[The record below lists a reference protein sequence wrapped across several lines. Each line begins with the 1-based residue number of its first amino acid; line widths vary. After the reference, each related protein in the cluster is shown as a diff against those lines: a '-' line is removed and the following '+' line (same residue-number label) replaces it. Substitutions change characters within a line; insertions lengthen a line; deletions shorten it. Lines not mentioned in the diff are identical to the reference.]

1 MTAPLTIVHCG
12 DEARGRAWGEVFARD
27 VPDVTFR
34 CWPDIGPVDQARY
47 LIAWTLTPEIIA
59 ALPHLEVLFSIGA
72 GVDQL
77 DLSLLPPHVRVIRMI
92 ETGITTTMAEY
103 VTMAVLA
110 LHRDLPALVADQRS
124 GAWGHPPVRMAHERR
139 VGIMGLGELGQ
150 AALRMLAPIGFRLSG
165 WSRSPRTIAGVD
177 CFHGDAG
184 MAPFLASADI
194 LVCLLPLT
202 PDTRGILC
210 RETFAKMP
218 KAAALVNVARGG
230 HLVQDD
236 LLSALDEGQLSAA
249 FLDVCT
255 PEPLPQTHPLRA
267 HPAIFLT
274 PHIAGV
280 TRTDTA
286 IHALIANLRAVLAG
300 QSVAGDI
307 DRTRGY

>member
-1 MTAPLTIVHCG
+1 MTISIIHCG
-12 DEARGRAWGEVFARD
+12 DEARGQAWAQVFAD
-27 VPDVTFR
+27 AMPKVAFR
-34 CWPDIGPVDQARY
+34 CWPDVGPVDEARF
-47 LIAWTLTPEIIA
+47 LVAWTLTPEIIA
-59 ALPHLEVLFSIGA
+59 ALPHLEVLFSVGA

-77 DLSLLPPHVRVIRMI
+77 DLSLLPAHVRVVRMI

-110 LHRDLPALVADQRS
+110 LHRDLPALVAAQRN
-124 GAWGHPPVRMAHERR
+124 GHWPHPHVRMAHERR

-150 AALRMLAPIGFRLSG
+150 AAIAMLAPIGFALSG
-165 WSRSPRTIAGVD
+165 WSRSPRALAGVRTH
-177 CFHGDAG
+177 HGSAG
-184 MAPFLASADI
+184 MAAFLAETEI

-202 PDTRGILC
+202 PETRGILC

-218 KAAALVNVARGG
+218 RGAAVVQVARGG

-236 LLSALDEGQLSAA
+236 LLAALDEGQLSAA

-255 PEPLPQTHPLRA
+255 PEPLPAAHPLRS
-267 HPAIFLT
+267 HPAVFLT

-286 IHALIANLRAVLAG
+286 IHALLANVRAVLAG
-300 QSVAGDI
+300 RTVAGDI
-307 DRTRGY
+307 DRARGY